1 MIRRYCIKFLK
12 KLSQMNYILVKEFK
26 TLTYFTY
33 FAFLFLF
40 ILDLVL
46 FKIFLRNMT
55 ALKYFCLFVITL
67 ILCYIVST
75 FKSSL
80 RDSTCKYCKF
90 GYLVLIPHKFRRE
103 KLEKNGD
110 FSMFICE
117 NCGKIQ

>member
-1 MIRRYCIKFLK
+1 MIRRSIIKFLK

-26 TLTYFTY
+26 TLTYFVYLT
-33 FAFLFLF
+33 FLFLF

-46 FKIFLRNMT
+46 FNMFLRNMT

-80 RDSTCKYCKF
+80 KDSTCQHCKF
-90 GYLVLIPHKFRRE
+90 GYLVLIPRKFRRE
-103 KLEKNGD
+103 KLEKDGN

>member
-46 FKIFLRNMT
+46 FIMFFSNMT

-75 FKSSL
+75 FKASL
-80 RDSTCKYCKF
+80 RDSTCKHCKF